1 VASASV
7 VQTEWPFTLPCGYLD
22 ADGTLHCEGIMRRAT
37 AYDEIAPLK
46 DPRVVANNGY
56 LVIILLA
63 RVIVRLGTLDEL
75 NPRMVEQFFASDL
88 AYLQNLYSRMNG
100 YEDDRLI
107 VTCPHCEAEFEVETL
122 GLGE

>member
-1 VASASV
+1 MASAGA

-22 ADGTLHCEGIMRRAT
+22 ADGTLHHEGVMRRAT

-56 LVIILLA
+56 LVIILLS
-63 RVIVRLGTLDEL
+63 RVIVRLGTLEDL
-75 NPRMVEQFFASDL
+75 NPRIVEQFFASDL
-88 AYLQNLYSRMNG
+88 AYLQDLYTRMNG
-100 YEDDRLI
+100 YEDDRL
-107 VTCPHCEAEFEVETL
+107 VVSCPHCAGEFEVETA